1 MCELDLSIKTPKR
14 GCKNVHFNQLQFRK
28 CENFMMLQT
37 FGELES
43 SWAFKIR
50 NLVAKKL
57 LK

>member
-1 MCELDLSIKTPKR
+1 M